1 MKVIDVVVAIIKKED
16 KIFITRRSYGEFKDM
31 WEFPGGKI
39 EAGESKEDALIRDIK
54 EELELDINNKELI
67 LDIMTWSKKLP
78 PELRGSNHK

>member
-1 MKVIDVVVAIIKKED
+1 MKIIEVVAAIIKKED

-39 EAGESKEDALIRDIK
+39 EAGESKEEALIREIK

-67 LDIMTWSKKLP
+67 LDIMPWSKKLP
-78 PELRGSNHK
+78 LELRGSNHK